1 MLHPSRRPMAHRV
14 FLVVLALAAAT
25 IPFIASPGISAAET
39 VWVEAWRHETS
50 RPLTAL
56 AFGDVT
62 GDGGMDIVTL
72 NDRSVI
78 VYALEEEGPRF
89 VASIEEIAEVP
100 TAVAVAPY
108 DGEDPPAIWI
118 GTENP
123 GIVYVY
129 TYDTG
134 SRRFVRRERI
144 RYAWADVQR
153 LIPLDLD
160 GSGFRDLA
168 VVTRR
173 EELLLYRWTPG
184 GYEPVPLGDYGR
196 LIRFV
201 EARDVDGDHRD
212 ELVVARDANHLVV
225 LSWQEAVEARGG
237 EEEFE
242 ALEPRARLVNLW
254 ENYIWGTHLA
264 LFVDT
269 FRRNQ
274 PAEIIAISSQRMAH
288 HFGVVSGD
296 LGPVRTA
303 VEWPGVFGR
312 MVGAFDLDDDGIAE
326 IVEATRSGLALWSVS
341 SRVSQKGSLELAR
354 TPVYALARDPGSE
367 RLVVGGPWG
376 FSVFKEVDAHYVN
389 VVTRGVAYETIR
401 PTLFIDGMAYLSA
414 ADWEELLKIRLRF
427 DSESKQISG
436 LKGFHFLV
444 GRLGETQWVYD
455 GRPKQTAAPP
465 IIHDGRLY
473 LSADFAQVVGAA
485 IVWEPFTRTL
495 VVDP

>member
-100 TAVAVAPY
+100 TAVAVAPTT
-108 DGEDPPAIWI
+108 GNTSPANWI

-160 GSGFRDLA
+160 GIGISGSC
-168 VVTRR
+168 RR
-173 EELLLYRWTPG
+173 HPPG
-184 GYEPVPLGDYGR
+184 GTASLPLDARRVRTRATGR
-196 LIRFV
+196 LRQADPLRRGV
-201 EARDVDGDHRD
+201 DVDGDHRD

-242 ALEPRARLVNLW
+242 ALEPRARLVTLW
-254 ENYIWGTHLA
+254 EN
-264 LFVDT
+264 
-269 FRRNQ
+269 
-274 PAEIIAISSQRMAH
+274 
-288 HFGVVSGD
+288 
-296 LGPVRTA
+296 
-303 VEWPGVFGR
+303 
-312 MVGAFDLDDDGIAE
+312 
-326 IVEATRSGLALWSVS
+326 
-341 SRVSQKGSLELAR
+341 
-354 TPVYALARDPGSE
+354 
-367 RLVVGGPWG
+367 
-376 FSVFKEVDAHYVN
+376 
-389 VVTRGVAYETIR
+389 
-401 PTLFIDGMAYLSA
+401 
-414 ADWEELLKIRLRF
+414 
-427 DSESKQISG
+427 
-436 LKGFHFLV
+436 
-444 GRLGETQWVYD
+444 
-455 GRPKQTAAPP
+455 
-465 IIHDGRLY
+465 
-473 LSADFAQVVGAA
+473 
-485 IVWEPFTRTL
+485 
-495 VVDP
+495 